1 MKRFEPKRILAPVDF
16 SHFSIEA
23 LKAALDISEIRGA
36 TITALHVA
44 EEPSFPDTYGQE
56 SVVHANWQ
64 ALRNKAF
71 QESEKELEALVAE
84 SGADQQVERKTI
96 MGDPSNEIVR
106 IAKDGG
112 YDLIVMSTHGR
123 TGLSR
128 LLMGSVA
135 ERVIRHAPCPVFVIR
150 GDSKS

>member
-1 MKRFEPKRILAPVDF
+1 MKRFEPKKILAPVDF
-16 SHFSIEA
+16 SQFSIEA
-23 LKAALDISEIRGA
+23 LKTALEISEIRGA
-36 TITALHVA
+36 RVTALHVS

-64 ALRNKAF
+64 ALREEKY
-71 QESEKELEALVAE
+71 QESEKELEALVAVAE
-84 SGADQQVERKTI
+84 ADQQVERQTL
-96 MGDPSNEIVR
+96 MGDSSNEIVLL
-106 IAKDGG
+106 AKEGD

-150 GDSKS
+150 GNS

>member
-1 MKRFEPKRILAPVDF
+1 M
-16 SHFSIEA
+16 
-23 LKAALDISEIRGA
+23 
-36 TITALHVA
+36 
-44 EEPSFPDTYGQE
+44 
-56 SVVHANWQ
+56 
-64 ALRNKAF
+64 
-71 QESEKELEALVAE
+71 AE